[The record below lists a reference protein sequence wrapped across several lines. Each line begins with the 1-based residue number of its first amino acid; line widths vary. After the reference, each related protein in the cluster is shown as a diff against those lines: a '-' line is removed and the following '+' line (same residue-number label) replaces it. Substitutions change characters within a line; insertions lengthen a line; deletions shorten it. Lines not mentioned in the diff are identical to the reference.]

1 MKIANV
7 IGARPQ
13 FIKYVP
19 VSRAIEKANGNAKQR
34 IDDILVHT
42 GQHYDYEMSK
52 VFFDEFGI
60 RAPDHHLGVGS
71 GSQGAQTGQ
80 IIERVEG
87 VLVAERPDLVLV
99 YGDTNSTLGAALA
112 AAKLHIP
119 VAHVE
124 AGLRSHNRRMSEE
137 INRVLTDHISS
148 ILFCPTQRAVENLRK
163 EGFHH
168 VANNGH
174 LITSSGCP
182 DADACFGPMAS
193 DIIVANVGDVMY
205 DLLLFAVS
213 VAREKSAV
221 LNNLQL
227 DGKDYYLLTMHRAEN
242 TDDTSQFEKL
252 IDFVNE
258 ACSGKTVVFP
268 MHPRTRK
275 MYHGLV
281 RKRFAE
287 NIRIIDP
294 VGYFDVIMLLE
305 HCRLLM
311 TDSGGMQKEA
321 YWLKIPCVTLRDETE
336 WVETIESGWNVLYKN
351 YDEGHKGMRVDQA
364 FYGDGRAAER
374 IINVLADVP
383 FVTSSPNAKLKN

>member
-7 IGARPQ
+7 VGARPQ

-80 IIERVEG
+80 IIERVES

-124 AGLRSHNRRMSEE
+124 AGLRSYNRRMSEE

-168 VANNGH
+168 VANDGR
-174 LITSSGCP
+174 LINSFGSP
-182 DADACFGPMAS
+182 DADVGFFRNAS
-193 DIIVANVGDVMY
+193 DAIVANVGDVMY
-205 DLLLFAVS
+205 DLLLFAAT
-213 VAREKSAV
+213 VAREKSDI
-221 LNNLQL
+221 LNNLEL
-227 DGKDYYLLTMHRAEN
+227 DGKDYHLLTMHRAEN

-258 ACSGKTVVFP
+258 VCSGKTVVFP

-275 MYHGLV
+275 MYHDLV
-281 RKRFAE
+281 KKRFAE

-305 HCRLLM
+305 HCRLVM

-321 YWLKIPCVTLRDETE
+321 YCLKIPCVTLRDETE

-374 IINVLADVP
+374 IINVLARMCP
-383 FVTSSPNAKLKN
+383 SLYQAGMQS